1 MSKELEALKRIETT
15 FSMNKQGKESVYR
28 EYTNSVYPYYE
39 DFDLVIKALQRLE
52 SIEKSNPSTALELV
66 GYLKDHHLNAI
77 PYYDWLNDIE
87 KYILKAQKEHK
98 ALEVIKEIID
108 FDLAEIGGRKVCIYS
123 GNDGDDVVKMVSEE
137 KFNILKE
144 VLEWAKS

>member
-1 MSKELEALKRIETT
+1 MSKEYLEAFGRIA
-15 FSMNKQGKESVYR
+15 SHV
-28 EYTNSVYPYYE
+28 EYDNDSPY
-39 DFDLVIKALQRLE
+39 DGLRLE
-52 SIEKSNPSTALELV
+52 DDYKLVDNALERLEQIDNADPSVALELV
-66 GYLKDHHLNAI
+66 GYLQDHHLNAI

-108 FDLAEIGGRKVCIYS
+108 FDLTEIGGRKVCIYS

-137 KFNILKE
+137 RFNILKE
-144 VLEWAKS
+144 VLE

>member
-1 MSKELEALKRIETT
+1 MSKELEALIYVWYHYYTKELDQYEVDEIEK
-15 FSMNKQGKESVYR
+15 NLNVVQDGLK
-28 EYTNSVYPYYE
+28 
-39 DFDLVIKALQRLE
+39 RLE
-52 SIEKSNPSTALELV
+52 SIDNAEPSKALELV
-66 GYLKDHHLNAI
+66 GYLQDHHLNAI

-144 VLEWAKS
+144 VLE